1 MLTDSERF
9 AFMAWRI
16 NAFETTGNAYD
27 AVQTDE
33 SIKKGDTLLVPSE
46 AVVGV
51 AHTWPFSITRDAGYL
66 HQLIEGR
73 TSDTLES
80 LNAEFGVSAGT
91 IERACKLAQMLS
103 YHLDPGLIDLI
114 ARDAPGERT

>member
-9 AFMAWRI
+9 AFLPWRI
-16 NAFETTGNAYD
+16 HAFETTGNAYD
-27 AVQTDE
+27 AMQTDE
-33 SIKKGDTLLVPSE
+33 SIKTGDTLLVPSE

-51 AHTWPFSITRDAGYL
+51 AHTWPFAITREAGYL

-73 TSDTLES
+73 STDTFES
-80 LNAEFGVSAGT
+80 LNAEFGVPSGT

-103 YHLDPGLIDLI
+103 FHLHAALIDLL
-114 ARDAPGERT
+114 ARSSPGERQ